1 MEMYENSWLGIKKK
15 PKKTEASADNNVD
28 TQIIKEPMDI
38 KSDTNC
44 ELDYIP
50 YEFKAE
56 GAVADR
62 HDLRTNCYVALK
74 MEMSIYLNEKYRQ
87 YIDVICSTEDVN
99 LSKFYGDIANILN
112 RLYNVL
118 IDPDLINL
126 RRVSET
132 IRLDINSGLY
142 SNSYKAEMEIL
153 CKCINMIDRNI
164 LNLISDM
171 MEKNTQIRLNRNA
184 GCFAF
189 MNDYFRRVKKAPFA
203 SVMDLLECSYGSIYE
218 YVRINQKET
227 ITNGKKY

>member
-1 MEMYENSWLGIKKK
+1 
-15 PKKTEASADNNVD
+15 
-28 TQIIKEPMDI
+28 
-38 KSDTNC
+38 
-44 ELDYIP
+44 
-50 YEFKAE
+50 
-56 GAVADR
+56 
-62 HDLRTNCYVALK
+62 
-74 MEMSIYLNEKYRQ
+74 MSVYLNEKYRQ

-142 SNSYKAEMEIL
+142 SSSYKAEMEIL

-164 LNLISDM
+164 LNLVSDM

-203 SVMDLLECSYGSIYE
+203 SVVDLLECSYGSIYE

>member
-1 MEMYENSWLGIKKK
+1 MYENSWLGIKKK

-171 MEKNTQIRLNRNA
+171 MEKNTQIRLNRNN